1 MNQKEI
7 NSLYGN
13 IFQLLAENRFREAYS
28 QIAYLIQQNTDP
40 SLFEQLNTQESIYR
54 NILHYGMQGVQD
66 PQQENI
72 LNHMRLALFSIADK
86 AYRAWNA
93 AYSSRWYDAQWRYR
107 KMNNKPAVNLVQLAR
122 VMQDSREELSI
133 LAASKNDFVTA
144 PRRLQLHKQMAA
156 AEADYFHA
164 ILFSEAWKKSDREAY
179 QACFL
184 EMNLSGQAMAVSALL
199 LSLQECFDEY
209 KLHFLM
215 DLCLNE
221 QPQVAMRALTAMLIV
236 LLQHDARMAYY
247 PALKAQWSLILD
259 APQLSSRLTVIYSQ
273 LLRAKFNDLITK
285 KMQDELLP
293 EMNKLSESLQDKFE
307 GQDKFSIDKEDLNE
321 LFSDGAMNDAMQE
334 FSELQTQGEDV
345 YMSTFS
351 QMKFY
356 PFFKDIQHWFVPFYQ
371 EHPVLTEIFGKDAS
385 EGLGLLKVVTGSMFL
400 CDSDKYSFCLNMTQV
415 PEQYRASMIGNM
427 GADSEQFKEMMEME
441 QNGNKQLKMESI
453 SNLYIQ
459 DLYRF
464 YRLFPSHRD
473 FADPFLGTLDFFS
486 VEAVKAVFMEEDNLK
501 KLAAM
506 YLKKQ
511 QYASAS
517 RLYEY
522 LLAQVPDNYD
532 YLRSLAYAY
541 EKQRYYNQAADT
553 YAKAD
558 MLRADQVW
566 VLKRWAYCCKQ
577 VDNYAKALQL
587 YQRLAALQSDQAS
600 HLMNQAHCL
609 MQMKDYDAALNAY
622 YKVDFLFGES
632 PKTWRPL
639 AWCLLMKKQYEQS
652 STYYDKILA
661 AQATM
666 EDYLCYGHLK
676 VAQAQYRAAV
686 DAYEQAYR
694 LSAMNLQ
701 DFYRRFDQDWK
712 DLGIFG
718 LDKSQL
724 ALLSDALRYR
734 LEERV

>member
-7 NSLYGN
+7 TSLYGH
-13 IFQLLAENRFREAYS
+13 IFSLLAENRFREAYS
-28 QIAYLIQQNTDP
+28 QIAYLIQQNAEA
-40 SLFEQLNTQESIYR
+40 SLFDQLNTQESTYR
-54 NILHYGMQGVQD
+54 SLLYYGMKGVQD

-72 LNHMRLALFSIADK
+72 LKRMRLALFAITDK
-86 AYRAWNA
+86 AYRDWNS
-93 AYSSRWYDAQWRYR
+93 AYSSRWYYAQWRLR
-107 KMNNKPAVNLVQLAR
+107 KMNGQYIPNLQALAR
-122 VMQDSREELSI
+122 VLRDSREELP
-133 LAASKNDFVTA
+133 LLDASKNDFATA
-144 PRRLQLHKQMAA
+144 PRRLQLRQQIAG
-156 AEADYFHA
+156 AEADYFQA
-164 ILFSEAWKKSDREAY
+164 ILFSEPWQSADAENYRDFFS
-179 QACFL
+179 
-184 EMNLSGQAMAVSALL
+184 EMTPAGQAMAVSALL
-199 LSLQECFDEY
+199 LSLQELFDEH

-215 DLCLNE
+215 ELCLY
-221 QPQVAMRALTAMLIV
+221 PDAQVSMRALTAMLIL

-247 PALKAQWSLILD
+247 PSLKAQWSLILD
-259 APQLSSRLTVIYSQ
+259 RPEMPSRLTVIYAQ

-307 GQDKFSIDKEDLNE
+307 GKESLTIDKEDLNE
-321 LFSDGAMNDAMQE
+321 LLSDGAMNDAMQE

-351 QMKFY
+351 QMKHY
-356 PFFKDIQHWFVPFYQ
+356 PFFKDIYHWFVPFYL
-371 EHPVLTEIFGKDAS
+371 EHPVMTEIFGKDAAQ
-385 EGLGLLKVVTGSMFL
+385 GLGLLKVVTGSMFL

-415 PEQYRASMIGNM
+415 PEQYRASMINNM

-473 FADPFLGTLDFFS
+473 FNDPFQTALDFFS
-486 VEAVKAVFMEEDNLK
+486 VESLKTVFMEENHLK

-517 RLYEY
+517 FLYEQ
-522 LLAQVPDNYD
+522 LLLQNPDNYD
-532 YLRSLAYAY
+532 YLRSLAYTC
-541 EKQRYYNQAADT
+541 EKRKLYNIASEH
-553 YAKAD
+553 YAKAN
-558 MLRADQVW
+558 MVRGDQVW

-577 VDNYAKALQL
+577 VDDYAQALSL
-587 YQRLAALQSDQAS
+587 YQRLAALQAENAS
-600 HLMNQAHCL
+600 HVMNQAHCL
-609 MQMKDYDAALNAY
+609 LKMKDYDAALNVY

-639 AWCLLMKKQYEQS
+639 AWCLLMKGQYEQS
-652 STYYDKILA
+652 SAYYDKILA
-661 AQATM
+661 AQPDM
-666 EDYLCYGHLK
+666 EDYLCYGHLQ
-676 VAQAQYRAAV
+676 VARADYRAAV
-686 DAYEQAYR
+686 DAYEQAYK
-694 LSAMNLQ
+694 LSALSMK
-701 DFYRRFDQDWK
+701 DFYQRFDEDWK
-712 DLGIFG
+712 ELSIFG
-718 LDKSQL
+718 LDNTQL

-734 LEERV
+734 LEERL